1 MACPHVSGVAALA
14 WGSHRGANNKQ
25 VRWLINSFVDKV
37 GDQDPLKYG
46 KGRVNAN
53 NAAFHIGAP
62 PEHTL

>member
-1 MACPHVSGVAALA
+1 
-14 WGSHRGANNKQ
+14 

-37 GDQDPLKYG
+37 GDQDLLKYG